1 MSPEHSNL
9 LRLFLL
15 ISAALTPF
23 SAASP
28 PTLRQQQP
36 LPDGVSLN
44 LWCVAKN
51 NAEDSALQSAIDWA
65 CGTGGVDCA
74 LIQQGGPCYDPADI
88 RKTASY
94 AFNSYCTKNGMTED
108 TCNFANTA
116 ALTSLDPS
124 HSSCKFPSSLEG
136 KTTQGTSATVGGGTS
151 TADFTSKGV
160 NVAYGALHKCYME
173 IWMCDSTAN

>member
-1 MSPEHSNL
+1 MS
-9 LRLFLL
+9 LFLCFTL
-15 ISAALTPF
+15 LFTSVAIHRISAAT
-23 SAASP
+23 SP
-28 PTLRQQQP
+28 TIQ
-36 LPDGVSLN
+36 LPDGVTLN

-65 CGTGGVDCA
+65 CGIGGADCTP
-74 LIQQGGPCYDPADI
+74 IQQGGPCYDPADI

-94 AFNSYCTKNGMTED
+94 AFNNYCTKNGMTED

-136 KTTQGTSATVGGGTS
+136 KNIQGTSAVGGAS
-151 TADFTSKGV
+151 TADLT
-160 NVAYGALHKCYME
+160 
-173 IWMCDSTAN
+173 TT

>member
-1 MSPEHSNL
+1 MSPEPSPL

-15 ISAALTPF
+15 IAAATPLC
-23 SAASP
+23 SAASS
-28 PTLRQQQP
+28 PTLRQQQ
-36 LPDGVSLN
+36 PDGVSLN

-51 NAEDSALQSAIDWA
+51 NAEDSALQAAIDWA
-65 CGTGGVDCA
+65 CGAGGADCTP
-74 LIQQGGPCYDPADI
+74 IQQSGPCYDPADI

-94 AFNSYCTKNGMTED
+94 AFNNYCTKNGMTED

-136 KTTQGTSATVGGGTS
+136 KTTQGTDATGGGTS
-151 TADFTSKGV
+151 TADIISKGV
-160 NVAYGALHKCYME
+160 NVAYGGGMLSWCLFVF
-173 IWMCDSTAN
+173 IFWFNFV